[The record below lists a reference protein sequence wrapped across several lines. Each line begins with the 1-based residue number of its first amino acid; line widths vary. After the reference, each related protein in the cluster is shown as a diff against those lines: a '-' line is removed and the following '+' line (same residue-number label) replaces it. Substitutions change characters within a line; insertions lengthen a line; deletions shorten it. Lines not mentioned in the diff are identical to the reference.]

1 MKQRVPF
8 YYNEFGCITSKCKDN
23 CCIGGWEIDI
33 DDETYERYNNMT
45 GELKH
50 KILDSITQ
58 NEDEEYCFKL
68 CDGKCPMLDDN
79 GLCEIHKNLGEDYLG
94 VVCKQFPR
102 YSELV
107 LPVKKQQGLYCLK
120 IVLLVWKLLPVM
132 KNMNRVQNMTVHLHC
147 RYSRQER
154 LYLRY

>member
-50 KILDSITQ
+50 KILDI
-58 NEDEEYCFKL
+58 
-68 CDGKCPMLDDN
+68 DN
-79 GLCEIHKNLGEDYLG
+79 TDIFWLK
-94 VVCKQFPR
+94 VC
-102 YSELV
+102 S
-107 LPVKKQQGLYCLK
+107 
-120 IVLLVWKLLPVM
+120 
-132 KNMNRVQNMTVHLHC
+132 
-147 RYSRQER
+147 
-154 LYLRY
+154 YLRKQSYS

>member
-8 YYNEFGCITSKCKDN
+8 YYNEFVCITSECKDN

-68 CDGKCPMLDDN
+68 CDGKCPMLERILSVVIQPPYN
-79 GLCEIHKNLGEDYLG
+79 IHLSYN
-94 VVCKQFPR
+94 
-102 YSELV
+102 
-107 LPVKKQQGLYCLK
+107 KKISY
-120 IVLLVWKLLPVM
+120 
-132 KNMNRVQNMTVHLHC
+132 
-147 RYSRQER
+147 
-154 LYLRY
+154 